1 MMMGQDL
8 AYIKGVTFGFM
19 TNRGKFADE
28 DAQDSMRKMVD
39 TTGADTVI
47 LAITAKQ
54 QTAHSEDI
62 DFKSEDTPSDDEI
75 TWMIQYAKTLGLRVV
90 LKPMV
95 NCNDGTWRAHINFFD
110 IEVPC
115 EPKWSK
121 WFESYTKFMLHYA
134 EIARENACEMLI
146 IGCEL
151 VQTQRREIEW
161 RTLIKKIRA
170 VYTGML
176 TYNTDKYQ
184 EGEVAWWDALDVIS
198 SSGYYPINDWDHQ
211 LARIRSIVETFNKP
225 FFFAEVGCMSSEGS
239 SYVPNDWTLGGKR
252 SLEEQRRYY
261 EVMFEKCEKE
271 AWIKGFGIWDW
282 NTQLYLVE
290 HGVTDPYYAIYGKP
304 ACEVVKAFY
313 TRM

>member
-1 MMMGQDL
+1 MMGQDL

-19 TNRGKFADE
+19 TKRGKFADE
-28 DAQDSMRKMVD
+28 KAQDSMRKMVD

-47 LAITAKQ
+47 LAVTAKQ
-54 QTAHSEDI
+54 QTAHSEEI

-75 TWMIQYAKTLGLRVV
+75 AWMIQYAKTLGLRVI

-95 NCNDGTWRAHINFFD
+95 NCKDGTWRAHINFFD

-121 WFESYTKFMLHYA
+121 WFESYTAFMLHYA
-134 EIARENACEMLI
+134 EMAMENACEMLI

-151 VQTQRREIEW
+151 VQTQRRETEW

-211 LARIRSIVETFNKP
+211 LARIRSVVETFNKP
-225 FFFAEVGCMSSEGS
+225 FFFAEAGCMSSEGS
-239 SYVPNDWTLGGKR
+239 SYVPNDWTLGGKK
-252 SLEEQRRYY
+252 SLEEQKSYY

-271 AWIKGFGIWDW
+271 SWIRGFGLWDW
-282 NTQLYLVE
+282 NATLYPIE
-290 HGVTDPYYAIYGKP
+290 CGATDPYYALYGKP
-304 ACEVVKAFY
+304 ACEVVKTFY
-313 TRM
+313 TMK

>member
-1 MMMGQDL
+1 MMGQDL

-19 TNRGKFADE
+19 TKRGKFADE
-28 DAQDSMRKMVD
+28 NAQDSMRKMVD

-54 QTAHSEDI
+54 QTAHSEEI

-75 TWMIQYAKTLGLRVV
+75 AWMIQYAKTLGLRVI

-95 NCNDGTWRAHINFFD
+95 NCKDGTWRAHINFFD

-121 WFESYTKFMLHYA
+121 WFESYTEFMLHYA
-134 EIARENACEMLI
+134 EIAMENACEMLI

-151 VQTQRREIEW
+151 VQTQRRETEW

-211 LARIRSIVETFNKP
+211 LARIRRVVETFNKP
-225 FFFAEVGCMSSEGS
+225 FFFAEAGCMSSEGS

-252 SLEEQRRYY
+252 SLEEQRSYY

-271 AWIKGFGIWDW
+271 SWIRGFGLWDW
-282 NTQLYLVE
+282 NATLYPIE
-290 HGVTDPYYAIYGKP
+290 CGATDPYYALYGKP
-304 ACEVVKAFY
+304 ACEVVKTFY
-313 TRM
+313 AMK

>member
-1 MMMGQDL
+1 MMGQDL

-19 TNRGKFADE
+19 TKRGKFADE
-28 DAQDSMRKMVD
+28 KAQDSMRKMVD

-54 QTAHSEDI
+54 QTAHSEEI

-75 TWMIQYAKTLGLRVV
+75 AWMIQYAKTLGLRVI

-95 NCNDGTWRAHINFFD
+95 NCKDGTWRAHINFFD

-121 WFESYTKFMLHYA
+121 WFESYTEFMLHYA
-134 EIARENACEMLI
+134 EMAMENACEMLI

-151 VQTQRREIEW
+151 VQTQRRETEW

-198 SSGYYPINDWDHQ
+198 SSGYYPTNDWDHQ
-211 LARIRSIVETFNKP
+211 LARIRSVVETFNKP
-225 FFFAEVGCMSSEGS
+225 FFFAEAGCMSSEGS

-252 SLEEQRRYY
+252 SLEEQRSYY

-271 AWIKGFGIWDW
+271 SWIRGFGLWDW
-282 NTQLYLVE
+282 SATLYPIE
-290 HGVTDPYYAIYGKP
+290 CGATDPYYALYGKP
-304 ACEVVKAFY
+304 ACEVVKTFY
-313 TRM
+313 AMK